1 MMAPTWKTFLL
12 VASFAAAPWQDSAA
26 QPRFDL
32 PVACALPAQC
42 VVQFY
47 VDSRSGPSVG
57 DYRCGAVSYD
67 NHRGTDIR
75 VRTMHD
81 VRKGV
86 RVLAAAAGIVVAV
99 RDGEPDI
106 EVSVLGRDKIANKA
120 GGNVVV
126 LDHGQGW
133 LSHYWHLR
141 NGSIAVERGQK
152 IKGGTLIGMVGMS
165 GDASFPHLHFEVWR
179 NGSVVDPF
187 TGAAP
192 GATPCGQAGHPLWS
206 AGALQKLAYD
216 DIVLVHAGLSNRTPT
231 RIEVGD
237 GKFVGD
243 TASARKRPINFWYE
257 LVGLRRGDTIDLT
270 FKSADGAIL
279 AQRQRQFQRTVSYLF
294 DVVAFDLA
302 ERTLEAGRYI
312 VTLAVKSLPEE
323 KDALPFARLMR
334 TLEIELKP

>member
-1 MMAPTWKTFLL
+1 MTARYWMILL
-12 VASFAAAPWQDSAA
+12 LAACLAAAPWRTPAA

-42 VVQFY
+42 MVQFY
-47 VDSRSGPSVG
+47 VDNRAGPAVG
-57 DYRCGAVSYD
+57 DYRCGTVSYD
-67 NHRGTDIR
+67 RHRGTDIR
-75 VRTMHD
+75 VRTMQD

-86 RVLAAAAGIVVAV
+86 KVLAAAAGVVVAV

-106 EVSVLGRDKIANKA
+106 EVSVLGRDKTSNKG

-133 LSHYWHLR
+133 LSQYWHLR
-141 NGSIAVERGQK
+141 KGSIAVERGQK
-152 IKGGTLIGMVGMS
+152 IKGGTPIGLIGMS

-192 GATPCGQAGHPLWS
+192 GASPCGRASQPLWS
-206 AGALQKLAYD
+206 ASALQKLSYD
-216 DIVLVHAGLSNRTPT
+216 DIALIHAGLSNRTPT

-237 GKFVGD
+237 GKLVGD

-257 LVGLRRGDTIDLT
+257 LVGLRRGDTVDLT
-270 FKSADGAIL
+270 FKSVDGNIL
-279 AQRQRQFQRTVSYLF
+279 AQRQRQFQRPVSYLF

-302 ERTLEAGRYI
+302 DRQIEAGRYI
-312 VTLAVKSLPEE
+312 VTIAVKSLPEE

-334 TLEIELKP
+334 TLEIDLKP